1 MTTHQGRN
9 DTMPREVQKLD
20 TNIFL
25 LNIRKGKRVTL
36 PDAMMEHMNINDGD
50 ILLLK
55 LVEDGMGHVKKFDKV
70 VLEF

>member
-1 MTTHQGRN
+1 
-9 DTMPREVQKLD
+9 MPREVQKLD
-20 TNIFL
+20 TSIFL

-36 PDAMMEHMNINDGD
+36 PDAMMEHMNITDGD

>member
-1 MTTHQGRN
+1 
-9 DTMPREVQKLD
+9 MPREVQKLD
-20 TNIFL
+20 TSIFL

>member
-20 TNIFL
+20 TSIFL